1 MKKYYFDKDAQV
13 QQLQNTL
20 AHQRLAQS
28 RTSLDDNE
36 YANRFQRLDGAINNL
51 AFNIRREWRTIPA
64 WLAPHVN
71 RDATT
76 QQTKEMT
83 AVGRA
88 CISRWL
94 VDELLERYF
103 HPAIEPTFSAQLKI
117 IEKNLRRFAA
127 PTPSDEEKDALM
139 ARISNWRLATL
150 DGLQDALNSPNAT
163 EYRSSLTKSL
173 VENLTSCLTNMLKDP
188 PPPGLD
194 GSVNMIMELAVGI
207 ASNLP
212 TESRDVYVE
221 YVAPGTLINE
231 TIMKIE
237 TGLPPLTSPG
247 ESMGPEGDTASMVSK
262 QTEETGSIESKENGA
277 STGNGNDD
285 AGKQENAMQQQQQQ
299 QQQQQSQQQQQQQQG
314 GQNKKK
320 SMFGGFMNSTG
331 TKKGSISGGPPTQQ
345 PPPQQQQQQGQG
357 QQQQQTPPKE
367 DRVRF
372 STFMAVEVRGR
383 SVLCKAPVY
392 VRE

>member
-1 MKKYYFDKDAQV
+1 
-13 QQLQNTL
+13 
-20 AHQRLAQS
+20 
-28 RTSLDDNE
+28 
-36 YANRFQRLDGAINNL
+36 
-51 AFNIRREWRTIPA
+51 
-64 WLAPHVN
+64 
-71 RDATT
+71 
-76 QQTKEMT
+76 MT

-94 VDELLERYF
+94 VEELLERYF
-103 HPAIEPTFSAQLKI
+103 HPALEPSFSSQLKI

-150 DGLQDALNSPNAT
+150 DGLQDALNSTNAT
-163 EYRSSLTKSL
+163 EYRSNLTKSL
-173 VENLTSCLTNMLKDP
+173 VDSLTSNLTNMLKDP

-207 ASNLP
+207 AGNLP
-212 TESRDVYVE
+212 LESRDVYVE
-221 YVAPGTLINE
+221 YVAPGSLVNE
-231 TIMKIE
+231 AIMKIE
-237 TGLPPLTSPG
+237 SGLPPLTSPG
-247 ESMGPEGDTASMVSK
+247 ENMGPEGDTASMVSK

-285 AGKQENAMQQQQQQ
+285 ASKQEAAMQQQQQQ
-299 QQQQQSQQQQQQQQG
+299 QQQQQG
-314 GQNKKK
+314 GQGKKK
-320 SMFGGFMNSTG
+320 GMFGGFMTTAGS
-331 TKKGSISGGPPTQQ
+331 KKGSVGGGPPPQQ
-345 PPPQQQQQQGQG
+345 PPQQQQQGQG
-357 QQQQQTPPKE
+357 QQQQQAPPKE